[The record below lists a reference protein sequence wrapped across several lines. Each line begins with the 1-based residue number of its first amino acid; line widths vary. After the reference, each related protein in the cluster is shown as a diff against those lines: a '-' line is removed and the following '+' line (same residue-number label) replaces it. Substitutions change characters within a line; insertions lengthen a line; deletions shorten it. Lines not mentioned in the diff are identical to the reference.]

1 MKFFAAVVAI
11 CLLCQAAAAQTPDCK
26 SVSNP
31 GARLACY
38 DKAAPLAAATATPRA
53 RECKVEK
60 YLPGLLTGESGR
72 TWPRH
77 IAGPRLAAAPALSS
91 SGHLRKMPYLASQ

>member
-38 DKAAPLAAATATPRA
+38 DKAAPPAASSATGHRGRRALFQFSKPTATAQN
-53 RECKVEK
+53 
-60 YLPGLLTGESGR
+60 
-72 TWPRH
+72 
-77 IAGPRLAAAPALSS
+77 
-91 SGHLRKMPYLASQ
+91 M